1 MKLYLYHLILTPVLV
16 TWIWLRKLT
25 QPRKSRFSLRN
36 LGQDILFH
44 SGLFEQEKKKKKK
57 EWKLDFVGQ
66 HFLPVNYIK
75 SRKSHL
81 KRQKMEADV
90 DKKAAWVT
98 HGFSSGEFCSF
109 VLYEILSSPN
119 IVSLFVVVVVIGL
132 NCQSRF

>member
-1 MKLYLYHLILTPVLV
+1 M
-16 TWIWLRKLT
+16 
-25 QPRKSRFSLRN
+25 
-36 LGQDILFH
+36 
-44 SGLFEQEKKKKKK
+44 
-57 EWKLDFVGQ
+57 GQ

-98 HGFSSGEFCSF
+98 HGFSSGEFCNF

-119 IVSLFVVVVVIGL
+119 IVSLFVVVVVVGL